1 MNHCTLA
8 VFHRSHFGSRY
19 QSGRCALRS
28 PFSKPCKFESPS
40 CHFSFPFE
48 KAVKTV
54 CFYGLAKSRRVST
67 NVKKTPAAATQRK
80 LKMIPVRIRFESDS
94 NRIRIG
100 FESGRIPVRFDYSIP
115 TQFLPNSYSIPPFIL
130 GKIVC
135 TSRFGQM
142 NLSWGEY
149 ICKRTR
155 ELLLCHSNQD
165 GLPMDKKIVYSSRF
179 VRVILAQGPC

>member
-1 MNHCTLA
+1 MNHCTLS

-67 NVKKTPAAATQRK
+67 NVKKNARRRHSKKIKNDSGSNP
-80 LKMIPVRIRFESDS
+80 IRIGFESDS
-94 NRIRIG
+94 NRIRIR
-100 FESGRIPVRFDYSIP
+100 FEPRCCTTRHMHKNAEKEERKRKRINTLD
-115 TQFLPNSYSIPPFIL
+115 SYL
-130 GKIVC
+130 NAK
-135 TSRFGQM
+135 TKNTTHQRA
-142 NLSWGEY
+142 
-149 ICKRTR
+149 R
-155 ELLLCHSNQD
+155 
-165 GLPMDKKIVYSSRF
+165 
-179 VRVILAQGPC
+179 

>member
-1 MNHCTLA
+1 MQRIAKDN
-8 VFHRSHFGSRY
+8 SRIPIL
-19 QSGRCALRS
+19 SGRISS
-28 PFSKPCKFESPS
+28 PKNE
-40 CHFSFPFE
+40 
-48 KAVKTV
+48 
-54 CFYGLAKSRRVST
+54 
-67 NVKKTPAAATQRK
+67 ATQR
-80 LKMIPVRIRFESDS
+80 RFSGKKCSRCLQRFDSDS
-94 NRIRIG
+94 IPIRIG

-130 GKIVC
+130 GQIVS